1 MEPITEQEKQD
12 FSEFLSTIYG
22 PQANS
27 WNINL
32 KVLELF
38 GELLQSSESCS
49 RYMDMVPR
57 PFVAGNVIKWAS
69 KQARGAIIRHLK
81 NGGKH
86 YLVCLRAAGARMKP
100 QFYLASQG
108 L

>member
-1 MEPITEQEKQD
+1 MELLTEQEVKD
-12 FSEFLSTIYG
+12 FREFLSTIYG

-32 KVLELF
+32 KVLDLF
-38 GELLQSSESCS
+38 GDLMQSSESCS

-57 PFVAGNVIKWAS
+57 PFVAGNVIKWTS
-69 KQARGAIIRHLK
+69 RQARGAIIRHLK

-86 YLVCLRAAGARMKP
+86 YLLCLRAAGARMRS

-108 L
+108 F

>member
-1 MEPITEQEKQD
+1 VELLTEQEIKD
-12 FSEFLSTIYG
+12 FRELLSTIYG

-32 KVLELF
+32 KVLDLF
-38 GELLQSSESCS
+38 GDLMQSSESCS
-49 RYMDMVPR
+49 RYMDIVPR
-57 PFVAGNVIKWAS
+57 PFVAGNVIKWTS
-69 KQARGAIIRHLK
+69 RQARGAIIRHLK

-86 YLVCLRAAGARMKP
+86 YLLCLRAAGARMKP

-108 L
+108 F

>member
-1 MEPITEQEKQD
+1 MELLTEQEIKD
-12 FSEFLSTIYG
+12 FREFLSTIYG

-38 GELLQSSESCS
+38 GDLVQSSESCS

-57 PFVAGNVIKWAS
+57 PFVAGSVIKWTS
-69 KQARGAIIRHLK
+69 RQARGAIMRHLK

-86 YLVCLRAAGARMKP
+86 YLLCLRAAGARMKS

-108 L
+108 F

>member
-1 MEPITEQEKQD
+1 MELLTEQEVKD
-12 FSEFLSTIYG
+12 FREFLSTIYG

-32 KVLELF
+32 KVLDLF
-38 GELLQSSESCS
+38 GDLMQSSESCS
-49 RYMDMVPR
+49 RYMDIVPR
-57 PFVAGNVIKWAS
+57 PFVAGNVIKWTS
-69 KQARGAIIRHLK
+69 RQARGAIMRHLK

-86 YLVCLRAAGARMKP
+86 YLLCLRAAGARMKS